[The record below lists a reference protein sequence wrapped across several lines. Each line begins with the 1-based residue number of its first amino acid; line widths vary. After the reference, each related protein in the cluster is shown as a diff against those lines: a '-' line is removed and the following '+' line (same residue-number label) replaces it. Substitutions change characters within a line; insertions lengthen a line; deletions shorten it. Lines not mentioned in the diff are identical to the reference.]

1 MTHAKNEQI
10 ANNLRRLA
18 DMIEQS
24 PDEYSASVNS
34 YGGEQ
39 RFHRLGNQKLP
50 MGFGPIGATL
60 IIGGEAFV
68 KSHQVVKV
76 AKTCP

>member
-1 MTHAKNEQI
+1 MTHAKNERI

-18 DMIEQS
+18 DQIEKS
-24 PDEYSASVNS
+24 PDEYSASIQAH
-34 YGGEQ
+34 GGEPRFCDLGDQ
-39 RFHRLGNQKLP
+39 RLP
-50 MGFGPIGATL
+50 LGFGPIGAAL
-60 IIGGEAFV
+60 ILGDEAFV